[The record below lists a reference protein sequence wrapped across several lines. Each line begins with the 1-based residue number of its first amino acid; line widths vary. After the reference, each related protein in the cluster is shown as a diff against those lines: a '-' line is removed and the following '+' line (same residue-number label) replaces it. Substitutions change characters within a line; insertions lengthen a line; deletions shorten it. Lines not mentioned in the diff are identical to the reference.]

1 MSSAPAPQRHSMRR
15 YISPRST
22 ATHCRGYLDPLR
34 LLRHVTPSHAYIS
47 GRQVITAPIILSH
60 IPPSSIN
67 NGVRG
72 LIIVRDIRPTEREA
86 LPPRII
92 FSCIGGAFA
101 FGFARVDSNAQRQFI
116 RHYSMPRQCR
126 NHNLRD
132 HFWSNRVHLCWS
144 VCAYRN
150 TIQPAYVIPAIF
162 DTLIAACVCVTAC
175 ICCE

>member
-1 MSSAPAPQRHSMRR
+1 MRR

-67 NGVRG
+67 NGVRE

-101 FGFARVDSNAQRQFI
+101 LDLRAWIQMLKDSSSDTIACLGSVVITIFEIIFGAIECIFVGQFARTEMSFSR
-116 RHYSMPRQCR
+116 
-126 NHNLRD
+126 L
-132 HFWSNRVHLCWS
+132 
-144 VCAYRN
+144 
-150 TIQPAYVIPAIF
+150 
-162 DTLIAACVCVTAC
+162 TLF
-175 ICCE
+175 